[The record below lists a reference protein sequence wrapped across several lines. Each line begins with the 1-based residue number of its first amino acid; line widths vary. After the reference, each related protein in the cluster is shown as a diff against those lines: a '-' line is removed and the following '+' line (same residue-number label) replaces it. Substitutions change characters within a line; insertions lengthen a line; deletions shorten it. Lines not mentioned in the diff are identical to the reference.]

1 MRLRLIV
8 GVLAILALGIGF
20 VANPGL
26 ILGQEQRQ
34 AQPAAVEVGA
44 MHLQVDRQLL
54 ARLDEESPRLALLA
68 DDGSRALVGLWMA
81 KEALTLNQMIGL
93 APVRYRT
100 LMVTWPDGT
109 QQDIPI
115 DVDLTPPAI

>member
-1 MRLRLIV
+1 MRLRMIV

-26 ILGQEQRQ
+26 SLGQEKRQ
-34 AQPAAVEVGA
+34 AQPTTVEVGA
-44 MHLQVDRQLL
+44 MHLQVDPQLL
-54 ARLDEESPRLALLA
+54 ARLDAESPRLALMA
-68 DDGSRALVGLWMA
+68 DDGTWALVGLWRA
-81 KEALTLNQMIGL
+81 REALTLNQVIGL
-93 APVRYRT
+93 APVRYRM